1 MHAHRLKITIPEDHR
16 VEVRLPD
23 DFPQGPAEVIFLT
36 SRLAVDAKAQPG
48 GELPAQQGALA
59 ALAELKAVPLSSE
72 EEAILDGFEA
82 FRREQPIRFAG
93 LLEEEDR

>member
-1 MHAHRLKITIPEDHR
+1 MHAHRLKVTIPEDHR

-36 SRLAVDAKAQPG
+36 SRLAADAQTKPG
-48 GELPAQQGALA
+48 GDLPAQQRTLA
-59 ALAELKAVPLSSE
+59 ALAELQAVPLSSE

-82 FRREQPIRFAG
+82 FRRGNPIRFAS